1 MFQIMSASRHTATS
15 KESTQVL
22 SQVLPTSVDA
32 VVVTG
37 SVVLVVD
44 LVAPDVVIVATGKAD
59 VIVVVVALAV
69 MLVATADVLDLA
81 AVKAELLLTMAVLG
95 TTVVVPVPA
104 SPPMQPE
111 EAALHAE
118 NDAMSGPTN
127 QSSPN

>member
-1 MFQIMSASRHTATS
+1 MSASRHTATS

-44 LVAPDVVIVATGKAD
+44 AVAPDVVIVATGKAD
-59 VIVVVVALAV
+59 VIVVVVAV

-95 TTVVVPVPA
+95 MTVVVPVPA

>member
-1 MFQIMSASRHTATS
+1 MSASRHTATS
-15 KESTQVL
+15 KESTQAL
-22 SQVLPTSVDA
+22 SQVLPTSVDT

-59 VIVVVVALAV
+59 VIVVVVVLAV

-81 AVKAELLLTMAVLG
+81 AVMAELLLTMAVLG

>member
-1 MFQIMSASRHTATS
+1 MFQIMSASRQTATS

-22 SQVLPTSVDA
+22 SQVLPTTVDA
-32 VVVTG
+32 VVVPG

-44 LVAPDVVIVATGKAD
+44 VVAPDVVIVATGKAD

-69 MLVATADVLDLA
+69 MLVAAADVLDLA
-81 AVKAELLLTMAVLG
+81 AVIAELLLTMAVLG
-95 TTVVVPVPA
+95 TIVVVPVPA

-111 EAALHAE
+111 EASLHAE